1 MCLSTA
7 YYDSKDESNVA
18 ARYVTKVEVDGDQVV
33 LTDVM
38 GFETRIEGKVSFVDL
53 TGGTVVIA
61 TGAA

>member
-7 YYDSKDESNVA
+7 YYDSKDEENVA
-18 ARYVTKVEVDGDQVV
+18 ARYVAKIEVDGNQVV
-33 LTDVM
+33 LTDVV
-38 GFETRIEGKVSFVDL
+38 GFETRIEGRVSFVDL

>member
-7 YYDSKDESNVA
+7 YYDNKDEANVA
-18 ARYVTKVEVDGDQVV
+18 ARYVAKVEVDGDEVV

-38 GFETRIEGKVSFVDL
+38 GFETRIGGKVSFVDL

>member
-7 YYDSKDESNVA
+7 YYNKKDEANIAASYVA
-18 ARYVTKVEVDGDQVV
+18 KVEVDGEQVV

-38 GFETRIEGKVSFVDL
+38 GYETRIEGKIASVDL
-53 TGGTVVIA
+53 TGGTVVIT

>member
-7 YYDSKDESNVA
+7 YYDNKDEANVA
-18 ARYVTKVEVDGDQVV
+18 ARYVAKVEVDGDQVV

>member
-7 YYDSKDESNVA
+7 YYNSKDEENVA
-18 ARYVTKVEVDGDQVV
+18 ARYIAKVVVDGDAVV

-38 GFETRIEGKVSFVDL
+38 GFETRIEGRLTFVDL

>member
-7 YYDSKDESNVA
+7 YYDSKDEANVA
-18 ARYVTKVEVDGDQVV
+18 ARYVAKVEVDGDQVV

-38 GFETRIEGKVSFVDL
+38 GFETRIEGRVSFVDL
-53 TGGTVVIA
+53 TGGTVVIT